1 MIQKVQQLHLQLRGL
16 ASRVCSVFTLG
27 VFMLDVMYESSPF
40 EKEVN
45 ERNQT
50 TRGKVLFFFL
60 LNNCTF
66 ARDAGGHTA
75 NGDKLQSDA

>member
-1 MIQKVQQLHLQLRGL
+1 
-16 ASRVCSVFTLG
+16 
-27 VFMLDVMYESSPF
+27 MLDVMYESSPF
-40 EKEVN
+40 EKEVK
-45 ERNQT
+45 ERNEAT
-50 TRGKVLFFFL
+50 SGRVLFFL